1 MVKLRLKRM
10 GSKFNAFYRIVAAD
24 ARAPRDGRFIE
35 EIGYYNP
42 NSKELKIEVAKKDK
56 WLSEGAVPT
65 ETVKALFRKFNN
77 AGGNETNAIVVL
89 PKKVKKPKKK
99 EAPKVEAPKEEVKKD
114 EAPKEEA
121 KKDKAPAK
129 EKEQAPSETKDQV
142 PVKETKE

>member
-56 WLSEGAVPT
+56 WLSQGAVPT
-65 ETVKALFRKFNN
+65 DTVKGLFRKFNK
-77 AGGNETNAIVVL
+77 AGGSETNAIVTL
-89 PKKVKKPKKK
+89 PKKVKKPKKVEPVVVEESK
-99 EAPKVEAPKEEVKKD
+99 DTTEAKD
-114 EAPKEEA
+114 E
-121 KKDKAPAK
+121 
-129 EKEQAPSETKDQV
+129 
-142 PVKETKE
+142 